1 MNIALVVHDL
11 QDQPG
16 HSLYAKTLA
25 NGLGLRHRV
34 TVFANRCERPA
45 DAPWDTQHVRASR
58 RSAQACIQSFPLGM
72 RAHAAALSGY
82 DIQHSQ
88 GYCGGK
94 PNVVTAHI
102 CIAAYL
108 DSLRSANLRNRL
120 SLQLMARTEA
130 RFYRRY
136 NGRVIAVSQKIANEL
151 QQYYGVQTR
160 IDVIPH
166 GVDAA
171 RFRNGTHERDRGAV
185 RSQLQLQDNQTLA
198 LYVGDLTKSHS
209 YLKELSVAAPET
221 QFAVVTGSRA
231 YHWRAPNVAFIPATT
246 EIAKY
251 YAAADAFVFPTT
263 YDAFGMV
270 VLEAMAAGLP
280 VLSSNQAGAA
290 EVIDSGKNGFVA
302 PLSEWV
308 ESTASRL
315 KNSALLQ
322 KTGSAARQTA
332 LQHDWSKVV
341 AAVEQ
346 VYQEVAAE

>member
-1 MNIALVVHDL
+1 MKIALVVHDL

-25 NGLGLRHRV
+25 NGLSQANQV
-34 TVFANRCERPA
+34 TVFANRCERA
-45 DAPWDTQHVRASR
+45 VEARWQMRHVRASR
-58 RSAQACIQSFPLGM
+58 RSAQACVQSFPLGM
-72 RAHAAALSGY
+72 RAHAPALTAY

-88 GYCGGK
+88 GYCGGN

-102 CIAAYL
+102 CVAAYL
-108 DSLRSANLRNRL
+108 DSLRSVSLRHRL
-120 SLQLMARTEA
+120 SLQLMAAAEK

-136 NGRVIAVSQKIANEL
+136 SGRVIAVSQKVAGEL
-151 QQYYGVQTR
+151 QKYYGVQNP

-171 RFRNGTHERDRGAV
+171 QFQNGNRERYRADV
-185 RSQLQLQDNQTLA
+185 RRQLSIQKDQTLA

-209 YLKELSVAAPET
+209 YLKELTVAAPQT

-231 YHWRAPNVAFIPATT
+231 YHWSAANLRIIPSTS

-263 YDAFGMV
+263 YDAFGLV
-270 VLEAMAAGLP
+270 VLEAMAAGLA
-280 VLSSNQAGAA
+280 VLSSNRAGAA
-290 EVIDSGKNGFVA
+290 EVIDSGRDGFVA

-308 ESTASRL
+308 ESTATLL
-315 KNSALLQ
+315 KYPLLLQ
-322 KTGSAARQTA
+322 ATGIAARQTA
-332 LQHDWSKVV
+332 LRHDWSSVV
-341 AAVEQ
+341 KAVEQ
-346 VYQEVAAE
+346 VYKEVAAK

>member
-25 NGLGLRHRV
+25 NGLAARHRV

-45 DAPWDTQHVRASR
+45 DARWDTQHVRASR

-72 RAHAAALSGY
+72 RAHAAALAAY

-102 CIAAYL
+102 CVAAYL

-120 SLQLMARTEA
+120 SLQLMAATEA

-136 NGRVIAVSQKIANEL
+136 SGRVIAVSQKIANEL
-151 QQYYGVQTR
+151 KEFYGVQTG

-171 RFRNGTHERDRGAV
+171 RFRNGTHERDRGEV
-185 RSQLQLQDNQTLA
+185 RSQLQLKENQTLA

-209 YLKELSVAAPET
+209 YLKELCAAAPET

-231 YHWRAPNVAFIPATT
+231 YHWTAPNVRIIPSTS

-302 PLSEWV
+302 PLAEWV
-308 ESTASRL
+308 ESSAMLLKNPARL
-315 KNSALLQ
+315 KES
-322 KTGSAARQTA
+322 GRAARQTA

-341 AAVEQ
+341 TAVEQ
-346 VYQEVAAE
+346 VYQEVAGE

>member
-1 MNIALVVHDL
+1 MKIALVVHDL

-25 NGLGLRHRV
+25 NGLAARHCV

-45 DAPWDTQHVRASR
+45 DARWDAQHVRASR

-72 RAHAAALSGY
+72 RAHAAALRAY

-88 GYCGGK
+88 GYCGGT
-94 PNVVTAHI
+94 PNLVTAHI
-102 CIAAYL
+102 CVAAYL

-120 SLQLMARTEA
+120 SLQLMAATEA

-136 NGRVIAVSQKIANEL
+136 KGRVIAVSQKVANEL
-151 QQYYGVQTR
+151 KEFYGVQGR

-171 RFRNGTHERDRGAV
+171 RFRNGTHERDRGKV
-185 RSQLQLQDNQTLA
+185 RSQLQLKENQTLA

-209 YLKELSVAAPET
+209 YLKELSVASPQT

-231 YHWRAPNVAFIPATT
+231 YHWSAANVAFIPATS
-246 EIAKY
+246 EVAKY

-290 EVIDSGKNGFVA
+290 EVIDSGRNGFVA
-302 PLSEWV
+302 PLDQWV
-308 ESTASRL
+308 ESTASLL
-315 KNSALLQ
+315 KDSVLLQ
-322 KTGSAARQTA
+322 EAGIAARQTA
-332 LQHDWSKVV
+332 LRHDWSKVV
-341 AAVEQ
+341 AAVEK
-346 VYQEVAAE
+346 VYNEVAAT

>member
-1 MNIALVVHDL
+1 
-11 QDQPG
+11 
-16 HSLYAKTLA
+16 
-25 NGLGLRHRV
+25 
-34 TVFANRCERPA
+34 
-45 DAPWDTQHVRASR
+45 
-58 RSAQACIQSFPLGM
+58 
-72 RAHAAALSGY
+72 
-82 DIQHSQ
+82 
-88 GYCGGK
+88 
-94 PNVVTAHI
+94 
-102 CIAAYL
+102 
-108 DSLRSANLRNRL
+108 
-120 SLQLMARTEA
+120 
-130 RFYRRY
+130 
-136 NGRVIAVSQKIANEL
+136 
-151 QQYYGVQTR
+151 
-160 IDVIPH
+160 
-166 GVDAA
+166 
-171 RFRNGTHERDRGAV
+171 
-185 RSQLQLQDNQTLA
+185 
-198 LYVGDLTKSHS
+198 
-209 YLKELSVAAPET
+209 
-221 QFAVVTGSRA
+221 VTGSRA